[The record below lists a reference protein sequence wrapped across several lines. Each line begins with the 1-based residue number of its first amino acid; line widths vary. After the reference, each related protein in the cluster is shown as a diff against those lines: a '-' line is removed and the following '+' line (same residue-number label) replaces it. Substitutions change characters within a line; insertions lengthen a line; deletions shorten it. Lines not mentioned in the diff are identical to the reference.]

1 MPYQRIKP
9 RTVIVTRHAGLV
21 EFLREE
27 GLIEATTEVV
37 AHATPEA
44 VKGCRVIGILPLHLA
59 VHAACVEQ
67 PILNLPPEL
76 RGKELTAAEMRQYY
90 EGMETF
96 VVHTPKELE
105 IDLEGS
111 NSNGHQGYGRSIG
124 KWEPQERWVPTTP
137 TAAEWQRQNLA
148 DGMAS

>member
-1 MPYQRIKP
+1 MPYQMIQP
-9 RTVIVTRHAGLV
+9 RCIVVTRHAGLV

-37 AHATPEA
+37 AHATPEVVA
-44 VKGCRVIGILPLHLA
+44 GCRVIGILPLHLA
-59 VHAACVEQ
+59 AKAAMVEQ
-67 PILNLPPEL
+67 PILDLPPEL

-90 EGMETF
+90 KGMQSF

-124 KWEPQERWVPTTP
+124 KWEPQEKWVFPTP
-137 TAAEWQRQNLA
+137 TAADWNRQNIA